1 MTSVMSPA
9 EARLVSAIF
18 NSRMTRMIYVDH
30 SATTAVDPRVVG
42 VMAPYWSEQYGNPS
56 SLYGLGRRAAAALEG
71 ARSRVAA
78 VLNCQPGEI
87 LFTSGGTESDNLA
100 LRGVGLAQAGRG
112 RRHIITTPIEHHAVL
127 HTAIDLSKH
136 FGFELTY
143 VPVDRHG
150 LVDPAAVAAAIRS
163 DTALISVMTANN
175 EVGTVEPIAE
185 IGAIARQHGIPFH
198 TDAVQAAGHL
208 RLDVTALNVDLL
220 ALSAHKFY
228 GPKGVGLLYVRRG
241 VKLEPLQTGGD
252 QERGR
257 RSGTENIPYIVGMA
271 YALELADAELSFSAE
286 RLTTLREHLA
296 AGLLARIPDAE
307 PTGHPVQ
314 RLPGHLSLVVRGIEA
329 EGVLIALDLA
339 GVAASSGS
347 ACASGSPAPSHV
359 LTAMG
364 YDSRDALGALRL
376 SLGRENTKADVDFII
391 EKLSEIIARM
401 RGEETRLPWSP
412 ARCLGEAN
420 S

>member
-1 MTSVMSPA
+1 MSPRA
-9 EARLVSAIF
+9 TRLALTVF
-18 NSRMTRMIYVDH
+18 DGRMASMIYLDH
-30 SATTAVDPRVVG
+30 SATTAVDPRVVA
-42 VMAPYWSEQYGNPS
+42 VMAPFWSEQYGNPS

-71 ARSRVAA
+71 ARSRVASI
-78 VLNCQPGEI
+78 LNCHPGEI
-87 LFTSGGTESDNLA
+87 VFTSGGTESDNLA
-100 LRGVGLAQAGRG
+100 LRGVGLAQAARG

-127 HTAIDLSKH
+127 HTVADLV
-136 FGFELTY
+136 ERYDCDVTY

-150 LVDPAAVAAAIRS
+150 LVDPADVAATIRS
-163 DTALISVMTANN
+163 DTALISVMAANN

-185 IGAIARQHGIPFH
+185 IGAIARRRDIPFH
-198 TDAVQAAGHL
+198 TDAVQIAGCPQ
-208 RLDVTALNVDLL
+208 LDVSSLNVDLL

-241 VKLEPLQTGGD
+241 VKLAPAQTGGN

-257 RSGTENIPYIVGMA
+257 RSGTENVPTIVGMA
-271 YALELADAELSFSAE
+271 RALELAQGELNSSVG
-286 RLTTLREHLA
+286 RLIALRERLA

-307 PTGHPVQ
+307 ITGHPVQ
-314 RLPGHLSLVVRGIEA
+314 RLPGHLSLIVHGVEA

-347 ACASGSPAPSHV
+347 ACASGAPTASHV

-364 YDSRDALGALRL
+364 FTSRDAMGALRL
-376 SLGRENTKADVDFII
+376 TLGRENTDADVDFVI
-391 EKLSEIIARM
+391 E
-401 RGEETRLPWSP
+401 RLPEIV
-412 ARCLGEAN
+412 ARVRAMSRNLEAGEVPRGYRD